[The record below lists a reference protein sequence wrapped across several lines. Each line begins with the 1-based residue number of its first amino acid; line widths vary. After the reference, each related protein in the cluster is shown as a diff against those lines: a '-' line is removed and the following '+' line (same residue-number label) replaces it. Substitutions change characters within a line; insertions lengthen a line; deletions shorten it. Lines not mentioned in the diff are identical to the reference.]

1 MPITIERA
9 PVRQKPP
16 SDITPSHRAVIDT
29 LRSGQS
35 AHLVLVGDSTGVN
48 TLISDTT
55 PLRWFLGGVKKI
67 AARLPGVH
75 VLYRAWDGAN
85 TRFGAWQTLQSAGG
99 RRYLEFPGS
108 GGRTSAQKA
117 SDVGDLT
124 GDIDVRILLSPTAWV
139 PGVAQAIMARNSGVG
154 LRGWMWRFV
163 ANGDLTFQWFPSPAS
178 ETNVVLTA
186 TAASVAGVNGT
197 AQWLRMVVD
206 VDNGSN
212 GYTATMYRSGD
223 GVTWTQIA
231 TTTTSSGG
239 PTAVGNPTGID
250 YEVGGRGNVTDIFA
264 GRIYET
270 QIRNGINGPILDTQ
284 GIECWTTPNASS
296 VGGSPTL
303 YVSNGSQAGQG
314 LTYFAD
320 PSRVNELVFP
330 VGPAGLVL
338 LSTGHNEG
346 SASGGGWI
354 TSLAAWINA
363 SKARAPY
370 AQIGVVVQNPE
381 KSPANSPNNHVVR
394 TRLAGSWAARNGLMT
409 VDLAAAFAN
418 DPTLSTISSDGIHPN
433 QSGYDAMATRFATP
447 FIDSIR

>member
-346 SASGGGWI
+346 SASGGGVDHQSGRMDQCI
-354 TSLAAWINA
+354 EGACPVCPDRGRRAEPGEIPGELAEQSCGAD
-363 SKARAPY
+363 P
-370 AQIGVVVQNPE
+370 IGRVLGCTKRSDDRRPGGGLRERPHAIHHLIGWHPPE
-381 KSPANSPNNHVVR
+381 SIRVR
-394 TRLAGSWAARNGLMT
+394 RNG
-409 VDLAAAFAN
+409 N
-418 DPTLSTISSDGIHPN
+418 PIRNPIH
-433 QSGYDAMATRFATP
+433 
-447 FIDSIR
+447 